1 MASLTTNSCSIAV
14 DLIYPVGSI
23 YISVNP
29 TNPQVLFGGNW
40 IQIDQG
46 RFLIASGDNY
56 PVKSTGGEATHTLS
70 IDELPAH
77 DHSGTFN
84 GSGTT
89 SSAGAH
95 THTRGTMN
103 ITGVA
108 NSPAE
113 TYYGSPSG
121 AFYLNGTGASV
132 GGHEFNVQKLGFD
145 ASRSWSGSTSSAG
158 AHTHTFSVTGSTN
171 SQGGNKPHNNIPPYF
186 AVYMW
191 YRES

>member
-1 MASLTTNSCSIAV
+1 MASLTTNSWSLAV

-29 TNPQVLFGGNW
+29 TNPQILFGGNCV
-40 IQIDQG
+40 QIDQG

-89 SSAGAH
+89 S
-95 THTRGTMN
+95 T
-103 ITGVA
+103 
-108 NSPAE
+108 
-113 TYYGSPSG
+113 
-121 AFYLNGTGASV
+121 
-132 GGHEFNVQKLGFD
+132 
-145 ASRSWSGSTSSAG
+145 AG

-171 SQGGNKPHNNIPPYF
+171 SRGGNNPHNNFPPYF